1 MTDCD
6 VLIVGAGPTG
16 LVLALWLTKLGVKA
30 RIVDKT
36 AAPGTASRALA
47 VQART
52 LEFYR
57 QLDLAEAVIERAHK
71 VPGVNLWTRGEH
83 RARIAFE
90 DVGRGLTRFPG
101 LWVFPQD
108 EHERLLIGRLSAM
121 GVFVEREREL
131 VGFSENADRVSATL
145 RCADGT
151 AESCEARFLA
161 ACDGAHSLIR
171 ETLGVGFPGGDY
183 AQIFYVADV
192 EASGRPIDGE
202 LHIDLDEAD
211 ILAVFPLRG
220 RRRARLIGTVR
231 DERAKQAETLL
242 FEDVSERAITHLKVR
257 VEATNWFSTYRVHHR
272 VAEHFRKGRSF
283 LLGDAAHIHSPAG
296 GQGMNTGIGDA
307 INLAWKLKAALDD
320 RAPGALLDSYEIERI
335 AFARK
340 LVKTTDQAFA
350 LATAEGQFADLVR
363 LWVAP
368 AVIPGAFMFEA
379 VRDLAF
385 RTVSQ
390 ISLNYRGGPLSEG
403 KAGSVRGGDRLPW
416 VAANGSDNHE
426 ALSDMRWQAHVYG
439 EPHPALAGWRSR
451 LPIKVFP
458 WTPQH
463 ARAGLVRDALY
474 LVRPDGYVGLA
485 DEAAAP
491 DRLER
496 YFSARGLTP

>member
-131 VGFSENADRVSATL
+131 VGFSENADRGSATL

-211 ILAVFPLRG
+211 FLAVFPLRG

-231 DERAKQAETLL
+231 DERAKQARNASLRGR
-242 FEDVSERAITHLKVR
+242 ERARNHT
-257 VEATNWFSTYRVHHR
+257 
-272 VAEHFRKGRSF
+272 
-283 LLGDAAHIHSPAG
+283 P
-296 GQGMNTGIGDA
+296 
-307 INLAWKLKAALDD
+307 
-320 RAPGALLDSYEIERI
+320 
-335 AFARK
+335 
-340 LVKTTDQAFA
+340 
-350 LATAEGQFADLVR
+350 
-363 LWVAP
+363 
-368 AVIPGAFMFEA
+368 
-379 VRDLAF
+379 
-385 RTVSQ
+385 
-390 ISLNYRGGPLSEG
+390 EG
-403 KAGSVRGGDRLPW
+403 KSRSDQLVLDLSRASSGRRTLPKGAVVPARRRGAHPQSGRRPGHEHRHRRRDQSRLEAESGARRSSVRR
-416 VAANGSDNHE
+416 AARQLRN
-426 ALSDMRWQAHVYG
+426 
-439 EPHPALAGWRSR
+439 
-451 LPIKVFP
+451 
-458 WTPQH
+458 
-463 ARAGLVRDALY
+463 
-474 LVRPDGYVGLA
+474 
-485 DEAAAP
+485 
-491 DRLER
+491 
-496 YFSARGLTP
+496 